1 MEDLH
6 CKITMLNFQLS
17 VLEKF
22 KNTTKHNIFPTAETR
37 STPNSERFTNAR
49 TWLSP
54 SKHTISLFHRTP
66 RMNYSWDLISH
77 AYCVWWQ
84 SPRLLSLRKVGPLRC
99 CTGLGAIQGP
109 AMCSRVTEAGQAAP
123 VASAVAAAVC
133 PPSAMAEMCGGLL
146 LSSMPLP
153 SHTWASRR
161 PLAHTHKQF
170 HAENHTP
177 LSPKE
182 KEVPAHYLGSRMS
195 NAAECRISPSS

>member
-84 SPRLLSLRKVGPLRC
+84 SPRLLSLRKA
-99 CTGLGAIQGP
+99 GA
-109 AMCSRVTEAGQAAP
+109 A
-123 VASAVAAAVC
+123 
-133 PPSAMAEMCGGLL
+133 LL
-146 LSSMPLP
+146 LRKAPCHPGTSHVLTSYWGRASSSSGLSCGSSCLP
-153 SHTWASRR
+153 TVCDGRNVCWAS
-161 PLAHTHKQF
+161 PEQ
-170 HAENHTP
+170 HAPPQPHM
-177 LSPKE
+177 
-182 KEVPAHYLGSRMS
+182 G
-195 NAAECRISPSS
+195 

>member
-6 CKITMLNFQLS
+6 CKITMLNFQLF

-22 KNTTKHNIFPTAETR
+22 KNTTKHNIFPTPETR

-84 SPRLLSLRKVGPLRC
+84 SPRPLSLRKA
-99 CTGLGAIQGP
+99 GASLLLHRAWCHPGTSHVLTSYW
-109 AMCSRVTEAGQAAP
+109 SRQAAP
-123 VASAVAAAVC
+123 VASAVEAAVC
-133 PPSAMAEMCGGLL
+133 PPSVMAEMCGGLL
-146 LSSMPLP
+146 LNSMPLP
-153 SHTWASRR
+153 IHTCASRL
-161 PLAHTHKQF
+161 PLTHTHKQF
-170 HAENHTP
+170 HAGNHTP

-182 KEVPAHYLGSRMS
+182 KEALMIWGPEWAVHQSV
-195 NAAECRISPSS
+195 E